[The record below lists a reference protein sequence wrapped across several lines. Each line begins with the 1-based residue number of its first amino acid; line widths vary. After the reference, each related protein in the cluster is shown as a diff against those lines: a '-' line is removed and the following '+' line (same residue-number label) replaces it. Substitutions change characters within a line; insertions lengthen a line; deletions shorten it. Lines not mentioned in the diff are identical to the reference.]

1 MGTQGRVPGWV
12 GCGQRS
18 QILGRKEDKD
28 PEELTYINKQC
39 NHLFALLFT
48 RADAHTLS
56 LWACA
61 TLPCSQLNP
70 LLLCVL
76 SHLLLCY
83 VSKNQRCTH
92 TDSFGLRDKRIFH
105 GGAEI
110 QGETASS
117 L

>member
-1 MGTQGRVPGWV
+1 MQDSYFNSDHVWWSVAEVCIFKHGISP
-12 GCGQRS
+12 
-18 QILGRKEDKD
+18 
-28 PEELTYINKQC
+28 
-39 NHLFALLFT
+39 
-48 RADAHTLS
+48 HTLS